1 MCVIVEV
8 MCPTSKTNSKGASKR
23 KCREC
28 AARKAARDEIN
39 RMYQNQFGFDYSN
52 GYGYQYSYN
61 YGYGNWTPQEDW
73 YPAMVSRKQWG
84 DHTQTAQN
92 AYNAVQENGKKIGEV
107 KSAIT
112 SDIRDLQKA
121 IEETRASIDNVQLY
135 AQGTR
140 EAVDSAHASIR
151 DTQLAVQEA
160 QLAIQQTKGAM
171 HDKHIEQMDRQEEC
185 AAGIVRVRGL
195 LEEEAKK
202 REGARVEQMHQE
214 QVENAK
220 PQPDKDYHSRLSR
233 TEMDI
238 ELLRQRDIHFH
249 HPRFQRPCFDDVI
262 EPPPPEP
269 SPHVK
274 HLRSGRGQP
283 LRRPWP
289 RYMSTDAEVWDY

>member
-8 MCPTSKTNSKGASKR
+8 MCPTSKTSSKKALKR
-23 KCREC
+23 KCQDC

-39 RMYQNQFGFDYSN
+39 RMYQNHFGFDYSS
-52 GYGYQYSYN
+52 GHSYQYSYN
-61 YGYGNWTPQEDW
+61 YGYGHWTPQEDW
-73 YPAMVSRKQWG
+73 YPTMVSRKQWG

-112 SDIRDLQKA
+112 SDIRSLQKA
-121 IEETRASIDNVQLY
+121 IEETRASISNVQLY

-171 HDKHIEQMDRQEEC
+171 HDKHIEHTSRQEEC
-185 AAGIVRVRGL
+185 AAGIARVRGL

-202 REGARVEQMHQE
+202 REKTQQE
-214 QVENAK
+214 QAK
-220 PQPDKDYHSRLSR
+220 KAKEQEQEQPDNDHQRRLSR
-233 TEMDI
+233 TEKDI
-238 ELLRQRDIHFH
+238 ELLRRRDLHFH
-249 HPRFQRPCFDDVI
+249 NPWFPRAYFDDVM

-274 HLRSGRGQP
+274 HLRSGRGQ
-283 LRRPWP
+283 LHRRPWL
-289 RYMSTDAEVWDY
+289 RCMSADAELWDY